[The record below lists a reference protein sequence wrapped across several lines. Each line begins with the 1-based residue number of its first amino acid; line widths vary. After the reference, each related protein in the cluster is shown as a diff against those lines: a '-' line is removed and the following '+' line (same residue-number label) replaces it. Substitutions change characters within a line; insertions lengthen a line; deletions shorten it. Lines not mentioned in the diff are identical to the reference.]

1 MAKRILII
9 DDDFDIGQT
18 MADLLEL
25 EGYETVVAINGQDAL
40 DQLARGARPDLIL
53 LDMMM
58 PVMDGWAFRAAQE
71 KLDGAAQI
79 PVLTVTADGDA
90 KGKAQAIHAAG
101 HVAKP
106 VSVDALLDAVERVF
120 AQGPASAGP

>member
-1 MAKRILII
+1 MAKLILII
-9 DDDFDIGQT
+9 DDDPDIGQT
-18 MADLLEL
+18 MADVLEL
-25 EGYETVVAINGQDAL
+25 EGYRTLVATNGMDAL

-58 PVMDGWAFRAAQE
+58 PVMDGWAFRAEQQ
-71 KLDGAAQI
+71 KLDGAANI

-90 KGKAQAIHAAG
+90 KGKAQAIRAAG

-106 VSVDALLDAVERVF
+106 VSVDALLDAMEHAF
-120 AQGPASAGP
+120 AAGRG